1 MLKNLELTIYKANEI
16 YQPENFNSQFSSIS
30 YYYFL
35 KLKKINIEE
44 CSYIKILITN
54 EKKTKEWSYRISD
67 YILFIDGAVDFTS
80 YLAFPTNK
88 KKIFQCEMIYFIL
101 KTAFIKY
108 NVDYSIL
115 DIINNEL
122 VVNNWQMRYEFV
134 RKRILKGME
143 FKLVIY
149 MDIDVFTFVG
159 EVLQNG
165 EKKEIPIFKSIPT
178 FFAVEYLFKG
188 YRFFDNKVR
197 IGSKEKAIFE
207 IDFENETVIIVDNN
221 KMLNKLKYKSK

>member
-1 MLKNLELTIYKANEI
+1 
-16 YQPENFNSQFSSIS
+16 
-30 YYYFL
+30 
-35 KLKKINIEE
+35 
-44 CSYIKILITN
+44 
-54 EKKTKEWSYRISD
+54 
-67 YILFIDGAVDFTS
+67 
-80 YLAFPTNK
+80 
-88 KKIFQCEMIYFIL
+88 MIYFIL